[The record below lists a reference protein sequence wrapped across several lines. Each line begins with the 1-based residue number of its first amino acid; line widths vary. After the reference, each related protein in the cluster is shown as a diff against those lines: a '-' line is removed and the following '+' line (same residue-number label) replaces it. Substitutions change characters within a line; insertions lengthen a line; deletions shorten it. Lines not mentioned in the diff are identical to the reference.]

1 MSKLYRTLF
10 FFCVFGLIAP
20 ALSVQKANAK
30 SIADWNYFKDHP
42 CNGAQISEWAQGLEF
57 NCGGA
62 FGVPAMIAVPL
73 IHAVDQLPE
82 NIFVYSLTGMQFD
95 WAPFMA
101 DYYKNG
107 HLDTFQ
113 VSDKEYYADI
123 DIHPYLYQIK
133 QTTVASSIDPI
144 LTNIGNN
151 TTIQLGEPY
160 TFRDYYTTTVG
171 GNKIGIAFGGPEN
184 INDFRLLSI
193 PQLTDPPTG
202 PGINTIKDWISQ
214 SFSFGMNNKSG
225 SPTSTYPY
233 FDFDDL
239 HGAWVLSTISS
250 AFGTVEWD
258 GNPAF
263 RLNIEYMVEMRAWAE
278 ARQHFK
284 WETRMVKPA
293 EMGWVCVGSGYPPF
307 IGCRTSSGGWG
318 YWSWEVIKQAEY
330 KEGWWAYPINPSSDW
345 GGFNDGAF
353 RVPTSDSAI
362 NCNGCRQK
370 ITSFMAP
377 DLSRVLPYSPFLVY
391 ESHPL
396 PDKPW

>member
-1 MSKLYRTLF
+1 MIKLYRTLF
-10 FFCVFGLIAP
+10 FFCVLGLIAP

-42 CNGAQISEWAQGLEF
+42 CDDAQISELAQGLEI
-57 NCGGA
+57 NCRGA
-62 FGVPAMIAVPL
+62 FDGTAMISVPL
-73 IHAVDQLPE
+73 IHAVGQLPE

-101 DYYKNG
+101 DYYGNG
-107 HLDTFQ
+107 HLNTFQ

-123 DIHPYLYQIK
+123 VIHPYLYQIK

-151 TTIQLGEPY
+151 TTIQLGEPFI
-160 TFRDYYTTTVG
+160 FRDYYTSG
-171 GNKIGIAFGGPEN
+171 GGVPIGIAFGGPDN
-184 INDFRLLSI
+184 IDRYGPLSL
-193 PQLTDPPTG
+193 PQQTKPMTG
-202 PGINTIKDWISQ
+202 PEINTIKDWISQ
-214 SFSFGMNNKSG
+214 SFSFGMNNKTG

-307 IGCRTSSGGWG
+307 IGCRNSNGGWG

-330 KEGWWAYPINPSSDW
+330 REGWWAYPINPSTDL
-345 GGFNDGAF
+345 GGVNDGAF
-353 RVPTSDSAI
+353 RVPTSESAI

>member
-1 MSKLYRTLF
+1 MTKLYRTLF
-10 FFCVFGLIAP
+10 FLCVFGLLAP

-42 CNGAQISEWAQGLEF
+42 CDDAQISELAQGLEI
-57 NCGGA
+57 NCRGA
-62 FGVPAMIAVPL
+62 FDGPAMIAVPL
-73 IHAVDQLPE
+73 IHAVGQLPE

-95 WAPFMA
+95 WAPFMS
-101 DYYKNG
+101 DYYGNG
-107 HLDTFQ
+107 HLNTFQ

-123 DIHPYLYQIK
+123 VIHPYLYQIK

-160 TFRDYYTTTVG
+160 IFRDYYTSG
-171 GNKIGIAFGGPEN
+171 GGVPIGIAFGGPEN
-184 INDFRLLSI
+184 INNFRSLSL
-193 PQLTDPPTG
+193 PQQTKPPTG
-202 PGINTIKDWISQ
+202 PEINTIKDWIIQ

-225 SPTSTYPY
+225 SPTSTFPY
-233 FDFDDL
+233 YDFDEI

-307 IGCRTSSGGWG
+307 IGCRNSNGGWG

-330 KEGWWAYPINPSSDW
+330 REGWWAYPINPSTDW
-345 GGFNDGAF
+345 GGVNDGAF
-353 RVPTSDSAI
+353 RVPTSESAI
-362 NCNGCRQK
+362 DCNGCRQK